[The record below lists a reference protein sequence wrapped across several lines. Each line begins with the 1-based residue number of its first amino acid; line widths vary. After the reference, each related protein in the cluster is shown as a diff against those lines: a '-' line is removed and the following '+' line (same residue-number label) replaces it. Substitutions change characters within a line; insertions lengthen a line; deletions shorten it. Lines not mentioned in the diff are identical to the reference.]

1 MSDRTD
7 LLADAAIHVVATHGM
22 RGLTHRA
29 VDARAGVPQGSTSAY
44 FRTRKALVEGLVR
57 RLADVETADID
68 ATRLTSQTSDGPPD
82 LDRVAA
88 GVAALLDHWLGA
100 GRDRSLARFACL
112 LEATHHPEL
121 RTILAYGD
129 RPRAQA
135 RELVAALGST
145 DPERDGHDLVS
156 FVDGLLFYRLAG
168 GGAAHAPAPGTP
180 ESLAELHRA
189 ALAALTG
196 VLARRSPAR

>member
-1 MSDRTD
+1 MSDRIA
-7 LLADAAIHVVATHGM
+7 LLADAAIQVVAAHGM

-29 VDARAGVPQGSTSAY
+29 VDAHAGVPQGSTSAY
-44 FRTRKALVEGLVR
+44 FRTRKALVEGLVQ
-57 RLADVETADID
+57 RLADIETADID
-68 ATRLTSQTSDGPPD
+68 AIGPPPAASDGPPD
-82 LDRVAA
+82 LDRAAA

-100 GRDRSLARFACL
+100 GRERSLARFACL

-121 RTILAYGD
+121 RTILAHGD

-135 RELVAALGST
+135 RALVAALGST
-145 DPERDGHDLVS
+145 DPERDGHALVA

-180 ESLAELHRA
+180 ESLADLHRA
-189 ALAALTG
+189 ALAAITG
-196 VLARRSPAR
+196 VLAR